1 MIIVVLT
8 LSLISAVSA
17 VDVDEAVNTDNSE
30 IQIPEVGENQIYEFV
45 EVNQLDFEE
54 FEIDDIVENDVISED
69 EFTPINYNQEYNDSY
84 IITDTKNLNE
94 IENHQYNNTYIES
107 LINETLS
114 NNTNLD
120 LNNSIIVSFNFIY
133 NDFFFKEH
141 EIFIYMNIDSSHKTL
156 DFASNLSKHDDID
169 KFKILTHED
178 LIFYNFYCNFLTHDV
193 DKNIFI
199 SNDKLHS
206 KFVFSID
213 NSIVDSTGSFI
224 YYILNPNFSNIFL
237 VSLPYFQT
245 FSNFVQIFIDINYYE
260 LAFSE

>member
-54 FEIDDIVENDVISED
+54 FEIDDVVENDVISE
-69 EFTPINYNQEYNDSY
+69 EKFTPISYNQEYNDSY

-141 EIFIYMNIDSSHKTL
+141 EIFIYMNISI
-156 DFASNLSKHDDID
+156 ANLI
-169 KFKILTHED
+169 
-178 LIFYNFYCNFLTHDV
+178 
-193 DKNIFI
+193 IFI
-199 SNDKLHS
+199 
-206 KFVFSID
+206 I
-213 NSIVDSTGSFI
+213 
-224 YYILNPNFSNIFL
+224 
-237 VSLPYFQT
+237 
-245 FSNFVQIFIDINYYE
+245 
-260 LAFSE
+260 